1 VMLVEPRG
9 VWARLRRYIGQDIR
23 FTPARLIRKDIRD
36 FSRDRKMQIAMN
48 LTRTRLRPPN
58 RVAGLIPRKQL
69 DSIASRIPNR
79 RLVFVKAPAGYGK
92 SSQLHRWYSTLAG
105 DHELV
110 GWLSLDRSI
119 DDLRTLFFY
128 MVSSIRELAPEFG
141 SEFLAFLNSSRDPTI
156 ERVASAF
163 VNELIETTQQIFLFV
178 DDMHLLADAR
188 AKKSLET
195 LLCDAPGNF
204 HLVVASRQSL
214 PFSLARLRMLG
225 EVEELDVEQLKF
237 TADNISDFIQ
247 LSGRKPLSDD
257 AINRLLAAT
266 EGWAAGIQLATISIS
281 QHDGVGH
288 FLGRFTGENKAV
300 SEYLLDDV
308 INRLP
313 DATVEFLLKTSILE
327 IFSEELCDFIVG
339 NRDSASQIRDLCAQ
353 SLFIFSLDEEQN
365 WFRYHH
371 LFSELLQHMLRK
383 RSPESIQA
391 LHKKASEWF
400 AVHKYVDLAFSHAIK
415 AEDWFAAA
423 RILDSACNDLF
434 YGGKLSTLIKWSNAI
449 PPEVRSNFPRVQ
461 LEIAWSIILEWRF
474 DDALKIIKDVEGKL
488 TNWKSEGI
496 SSDYVDSVSRIVLHR
511 KMMLAL
517 FMDDMPTVEKY
528 VLELLHDFPSED
540 PYLRG
545 TLENCLIYARREM
558 FKLDNVDKMDRW
570 AREFFKKSGSKFV
583 LVWHESI
590 LAPTYH
596 LRGDTDLA
604 ESVLLSAIETAEY
617 VDGPCTPL
625 QAMPAMLLAEI
636 KYEKNEIEA
645 AEALVDRF
653 RTHADKQ
660 GFVDHLAAYYVTH
673 SRLLQ
678 RTGKLDE
685 AAKVIAEGRATA
697 EFRGF
702 ARLTRR
708 LDYESTR
715 LAAMS
720 GDLTVLQ
727 RTLDRGA
734 AQAEKQ
740 RLAPGQHSMSYDEQF
755 VLGWQYACCQLGNA
769 KDAIAVLK
777 KWASFTAD
785 RGAVRSE
792 VRFLVALALCLA
804 VAGEEGEALRK
815 LRLAVQKAAKP
826 RYVRSFV
833 DCGEPVF
840 LMLGKLF
847 ANGKEGIGLIGEF
860 GRELI
865 EAFAGEPA
873 NKSALEGPPAPQP
886 KQDPEHAP
894 PDSLNERERDVLRL
908 VAWEKSNKEIA
919 RTLGMTEGTV
929 KWYLQQVFLKMDVRR
944 RSAAVRRAR
953 QFGML

>member
-1 VMLVEPRG
+1 MR
-9 VWARLRRYIGQDIR
+9 
-23 FTPARLIRKDIRD
+23 
-36 FSRDRKMQIAMN
+36 IAMN
-48 LTRTRLRPPN
+48 LTRTRLHPPN

-69 DSIASRIPNR
+69 DAVADRIPNR

-92 SSQLHRWYSTLAG
+92 SSQLHRWHSTVAG
-105 DHELV
+105 RHELV

-119 DDLRTLFFY
+119 DDIRTLFFY

-141 SEFLAFLNSSRDPTI
+141 SEFLVFLSSSRDPTI

-163 VNELIETTQQIFLFV
+163 VNELLETSKPIFLFV
-178 DDMHLLADAR
+178 DDIHLLADAS
-188 AKKSLET
+188 AKKALET
-195 LLCDAPGNF
+195 VLYNAPGNF
-204 HLVVASRQSL
+204 HLVLASRQSL

-225 EVEELDVEQLKF
+225 EVEEIDIEQLKF
-237 TADNISDFIQ
+237 DADNISDFIR
-247 LSGRKPLSDD
+247 LSGRKPLSSDV
-257 AINRLLAAT
+257 INQLLVAT
-266 EGWAAGIQLATISIS
+266 EGWAAGIQLAAFSIS
-281 QHDGVGH
+281 QHDGAGH

-308 INRLP
+308 IGQLP

-327 IFSEELCDFIVG
+327 LFSDELCDFVVG
-339 NRDSASQIRDLCAQ
+339 HRDSASQIMDLSAQ
-353 SLFIFSLDEEQN
+353 SLFIFSLDEERQ

-371 LFSELLQHMLRK
+371 LFSELLQRMLRK
-383 RSPESIQA
+383 RSPQSIKV
-391 LHKKASEWF
+391 LHKRASEWF
-400 AVHKYVDLAFSHAIK
+400 ADYVDLAFSHAVK

-423 RILDSACNDLF
+423 TILDSACNELF
-434 YGGKLSTLIKWSNAI
+434 FGGKRSTLIKWSNAV
-449 PPEVRSNFPRVQ
+449 PAEVRSEFPRIQ
-461 LEIAWSIILEWRF
+461 LAIAWSIILEWRF
-474 DDALKIIKDVEGKL
+474 DDAYAIIREVERKC
-488 TNWKSEGI
+488 THWKSEGVV
-496 SSDYVDSVSRIVLHR
+496 SVYVESVYRIVLHR
-511 KMMLAL
+511 TMMLAL
-517 FMDDMPTVEKY
+517 FKDDMPTVEKY

-558 FKLDNVDKMDRW
+558 FKLDNLDKMDRR
-570 AREFFKKSGSKFV
+570 ARELFKTSGSKFV

-596 LRGDTDLA
+596 LRGDTELA

-625 QAMPAMLLAEI
+625 QAMPAMLLAEV

-653 RTHADKQ
+653 RIQADKQ

-678 RTGKLDE
+678 RTGKLEE
-685 AAKVIAEGRATA
+685 AARVVSEGRATA

-702 ARLTRR
+702 ARLARR
-708 LDYESTR
+708 LEYESTR
-715 LAAMS
+715 LAAMV
-720 GDLTVLQ
+720 GDLAALQ
-727 RTLDRGA
+727 RTLDRGSE
-734 AQAEKQ
+734 QEEKR
-740 RLAPGQHSMSYDEQF
+740 RLTPGRHSISFDEQF
-755 VLGWQYACCQLGNA
+755 VLGWQLACCQLGHA

-777 KWASFTAD
+777 KWVSFAAD

-792 VRFLVALALCLA
+792 VRFLIALALCLA

-815 LRLAVQKAAKP
+815 LRTAVQKAAKP

-833 DCGEPVF
+833 DGGEPVL

-847 ANGKEGIGLIGEF
+847 AEGNEGAGLADEFGKELV
-860 GRELI
+860 
-865 EAFAGEPA
+865 EAFASESPNRRTPEGLPEPHL
-873 NKSALEGPPAPQP
+873 KKELEY
-886 KQDPEHAP
+886 AP
-894 PDSLNERERDVLRL
+894 PESLNEREREVLRL
-908 VAWEKSNKEIA
+908 VAWEKTNKEIA

-929 KWYLQQVFLKMDVRR
+929 KWYMQQVFLKLDVRR
-944 RSAAVRRAR
+944 RSTAVRRAR

>member
-1 VMLVEPRG
+1 VQL
-9 VWARLRRYIGQDIR
+9 
-23 FTPARLIRKDIRD
+23 
-36 FSRDRKMQIAMN
+36 AMN
-48 LTRTRLRPPN
+48 LTKTRLRPPN
-58 RVAGLIPRKQL
+58 RVAGLIAREQL
-69 DSIASRIPNR
+69 DSVASRIPNR

-92 SSQLHRWYSTLAG
+92 SSQLHRWYSTLAAE
-105 DHELV
+105 HKLV

-119 DDLRTLFFY
+119 DDIRTLFFY

-141 SEFLAFLNSSRDPTI
+141 LEFLTFLNSSRDPSI
-156 ERVASAF
+156 ERVTSAF
-163 VNELIETTQQIFLFV
+163 VNELFETSRQIFLFV

-188 AKKSLET
+188 AKKALET
-195 LLCDAPGNF
+195 VLCDAPGNL
-204 HLVVASRQSL
+204 HLVVASRQSS

-237 TADNISDFIQ
+237 NADDISDFIK
-247 LSGRKPLSDD
+247 LSGRQPLSDD
-257 AINRLLAAT
+257 AVNQLLAAT
-266 EGWAAGIQLATISIS
+266 EGWAAGIQLATISMS
-281 QHDGVGH
+281 QHDGVGP
-288 FLGRFTGENKAV
+288 FLDRFTGENKAV
-300 SEYLLDDV
+300 AEYLLDDV
-308 INRLP
+308 IGRLP

-339 NRDSASQIRDLCAQ
+339 NRDSAYQIRDLSAQ

-371 LFSELLQHMLRK
+371 LFSELLQRMLRK

-400 AVHKYVDLAFSHAIK
+400 AVHKHVDLAFSHAIK

-423 RILDSACNDLF
+423 RVLDSACNDLF

-449 PPEVRSNFPRVQ
+449 PPEVRSGFPRLQ

-474 DDALKIIKDVEGKL
+474 DDALKIIKDIERKL
-488 TNWKSEGI
+488 TSWKSEGI
-496 SSDYVDSVSRIVLHR
+496 NSDYIDSVSRIVLHR

-517 FMDDMPTVEKY
+517 FSDDMLTVERY

-570 AREFFKKSGSKFV
+570 AREFFRKSGSKFV

-653 RTHADKQ
+653 QKHADKQ
-660 GFVDHLAAYYVTH
+660 GFVDHLAAYYVTRA
-673 SRLLQ
+673 RLLQ
-678 RTGKLDE
+678 RDGKLDE
-685 AAKVIAEGRATA
+685 AARVISEGRATA
-697 EFRGF
+697 EFHGF
-702 ARLTRR
+702 ARLAQR

-720 GDLTVLQ
+720 GDLSALQ
-727 RTLDRGA
+727 RTLDRAA
-734 AQAEKQ
+734 AQAEKR

-755 VLGWQYACCQLGNA
+755 VLSWQIACCQLGKP
-769 KDAIAVLK
+769 KDAIAVLR
-777 KWASFTAD
+777 KWVSFAAD

-792 VRFLVALALCLA
+792 VRFLIALALCLA
-804 VAGEEGEALRK
+804 AAGEEGEALRK
-815 LRLAVQKAAKP
+815 MRIAVQKAAKP

-833 DCGEPVF
+833 DSREPVL
-840 LMLGKLF
+840 LMLRKLF
-847 ANGKEGIGLIGEF
+847 ADGKEGVGRVGEF
-860 GRELI
+860 GSELI
-865 EAFAGEPA
+865 KAFAGEPA
-873 NKSALEGPPAPQP
+873 YETTLEVPASPQP
-886 KQDPEHAP
+886 KQDSEHAP

-929 KWYLQQVFLKMDVRR
+929 KWYMQQVFLKMDVRR
-944 RSAAVRRAR
+944 RSTAVRRAR